1 MLYAKKDHERLYH
14 GSYKRK
20 KGKRTKECVND
31 YLQKI

>member
-20 KGKRTKECVND
+20 KGKRTKGKRTKVGE
-31 YLQKI
+31 